1 MLARVNNAPRMVFFN
16 HPKEPSPPG
25 FDLKWPPLIRAAI
38 CVLMLVFSA
47 IPGWSAEL
55 QSAQTKPPEPTEISL
70 EELMK
75 LEIPTVAAASKYQQK
90 ITEAPSSVTII
101 TSEEVKKYGHRTLAD
116 ILRSAPGLYVSYDR
130 NYSFLGNRGFNLGDY
145 NNRVLLLVDG
155 HRVNNSLSDGAFI
168 GTEFILDV
176 DLIDR
181 VEIIR
186 GPGSSL
192 YGNNAFFGVIN
203 VITRKGRD
211 LPGIGV
217 EGSVEGG
224 SFDTWKGRATWG
236 SKFEN
241 GLEMLLSGSFYSS
254 EGQDRLYY
262 PEFDQRIS
270 SDPAARNNGVAEDA
284 DDDSFTSFFGSMAY
298 SDFSV
303 EGAFITREKRNPTA
317 QFLTDFNDRRLRT
330 TDDRSYVNLKYAHAF
345 PEVVDVTA
353 QVYYD
358 QQDFKINQPYG
369 GVLYRDQQEGEWW
382 GAELQLTKRLWDR
395 HTLTLGGEY
404 RDDFRQKERYFNT
417 QTGTTTRSIDRDTQ
431 NHGIYVQG
439 DFAVITNLHLN
450 AGMRYDQYGD
460 FDPTFNPR
468 LALIY
473 NPFGQ
478 SVFKAIYG
486 TAFRAPNF
494 FELSDPRVQDIDPE
508 EITTYQLVYEQGIGD
523 HLRSS
528 VAGFYSEIDDLIRF
542 NSAAG
547 VQRFENS
554 SEATAKGVELA
565 LDGLWTGGI
574 RSRISYTFQDT
585 EDTATDKVLTD
596 SPRHLVKL
604 NVSVPVFRDKIF
616 AGLEYQYA
624 SKRTTTHL
632 TPAGTQVSGEDADG
646 FGVLNFT
653 LFSREL
659 LKGLELSASVYNLL
673 DETYDDP
680 STPFHRQDLIAQDGR
695 SFRVKLTYRF

>member
-1 MLARVNNAPRMVFFN
+1 MMYFNRPNEPAPLLRN
-16 HPKEPSPPG
+16 S
-25 FDLKWPPLIRAAI
+25 KWPPEFKAAF
-38 CVLMLVFSA
+38 CVLAAVCSA
-47 IPGWSAEL
+47 VTAWPADT

-75 LEIPTVAAASKYQQK
+75 LEIPVVGAASKYQQK

-116 ILRSAPGLYVSYDR
+116 ILRSAPGLNVSYDR
-130 NYSFLGNRGFNLGDY
+130 NYSFLGTRGFNLGDF
-145 NNRVLLLVDG
+145 NNRVLLLVNG

-176 DLIDR
+176 DLVDR

-203 VITRKGRD
+203 VVTRKGRD
-211 LPGIGV
+211 MPTIGIETSG
-217 EGSVEGG
+217 EYA
-224 SFDTWKGRATWG
+224 SFDTWKGRASYG
-236 SKFEN
+236 NKFDS
-241 GLEMLLSGSFYSS
+241 GLEMLFSGTFYESD
-254 EGQDRLYY
+254 GQDRLYY
-262 PEFDQRIS
+262 KEFDQRLT
-270 SDPAARNNGVAEDA
+270 SDSAARNNGFAEDA
-284 DDDSFTSFFGSMAY
+284 DNDSFRSFFGNVSFH
-298 SDFSV
+298 DFSV

-358 QQDFKINQPYG
+358 RQDFEINIPDE
-369 GVLYRDQQEGEWW
+369 GVLYRDEQVGEWW
-382 GAELQLTKRLWDR
+382 GTELQLTKRLWDR

-404 RDDFRQKERYFNT
+404 RDDFRQEERYFNT
-417 QTGTTTRSIDRDTQ
+417 QTGMTTKSIDRDRQ
-431 NHGIYVQG
+431 NHSVYVQG
-439 DFAVITNLHLN
+439 DFAIVTNLHFN

-473 NPFGQ
+473 NPIGQ

-494 FELSDPRVQDIDPE
+494 FELSDPRNQDIDPE
-508 EITTYQLVYEQGIGD
+508 TIRTYELVYEQGIGN

-547 VQRFENS
+547 VQRIENLS
-554 SEATAKGVELA
+554 GATAAGVEVA
-565 LDGLWTGGI
+565 LDGFWASGVRGRL
-574 RSRISYTFQDT
+574 SYAFQET
-585 EDTATDKVLTD
+585 EDNTTDEVLTD
-596 SPRHLVKL
+596 SPRHLVKA
-604 NVSVPVFRDKIF
+604 NISVPLLKDKIF
-616 AGLEYQYA
+616 AGLEFQFV
-624 SKRTTTHL
+624 SERTTTHL
-632 TPAGTQVSGEDADG
+632 TPAGTQEAGENTDAYR
-646 FGVLNFT
+646 VLNFT

-659 LKGLELSASVYNLL
+659 LKGLELSATVYNLL
-673 DETYDDP
+673 DEEYDDP
-680 STPFHRQDLIAQDGR
+680 STPFHRQDGIEQDGR
-695 SFRVKLTYRF
+695 TFRVKLTYRF